1 MKNHL
6 KPSWLS
12 WPNWKDSRELT
23 RAGLVAGLY
32 IVLTFLTLPYS
43 FGPVQ
48 FRLAETL
55 NFTSL
60 YNKRYVYAVTLG
72 VFIVNAYQYGPVDM
86 VVGTLQTLLFLWLA
100 RWIGDLVVAALAK
113 GTSAKTQTIVRYAVL
128 TLVFSLSMF
137 VIALELLVLGAAE
150 AGFWATYLSLF
161 ISEFAML
168 TLGSVIMYFVS
179 QRVDLER

>member
-137 VIALELLVLGAAE
+137 VIALGLLVLGAAE

-161 ISEFAML
+161 ISEFVML

>member
-1 MKNHL
+1 MNNHL

-100 RWIGDLVVAALAK
+100 RWIGDLAVAALAK
-113 GTSAKTQTIVRYAVL
+113 GTSAKTQTIVRYAVF
-128 TLVFSLSMF
+128 TLVFSLC
-137 VIALELLVLGAAE
+137 
-150 AGFWATYLSLF
+150 LSLP
-161 ISEFAML
+161 
-168 TLGSVIMYFVS
+168 
-179 QRVDLER
+179 

>member
-1 MKNHL
+1 MNNHL

-100 RWIGDLVVAALAK
+100 RWIGDLAVAALAK
-113 GTSAKTQTIVRYAVL
+113 GTSANTQTIVRYAVL

-137 VIALELLVLGAAE
+137 VIVLELLVLGAAE

-161 ISEFAML
+161 ISEFVML
-168 TLGSVIMYFVS
+168 TLGSVIMYYVS

>member
-1 MKNHL
+1 MNNHL

-100 RWIGDLVVAALAK
+100 
-113 GTSAKTQTIVRYAVL
+113 T
-128 TLVFSLSMF
+128 FPPF
-137 VIALELLVLGAAE
+137 
-150 AGFWATYLSLF
+150 
-161 ISEFAML
+161 
-168 TLGSVIMYFVS
+168 
-179 QRVDLER
+179 